1 MGKKKTHRIGEVLI
15 VPYWTFFAVVVA
27 IPLIYS
33 FVLGFFKWNLTEGVP
48 SSFVGISNYRE
59 ILSPSS
65 SLWGSLR
72 VTGLYVL
79 GAVSIEF
86 MLGLGIALLLL
97 RDRKVA
103 HFVRGILLVPLA
115 TAPIVNAILWR
126 SMYDP
131 SVGPINYLLC
141 LLGFPRISFLSD
153 PLRALLSVI
162 VVDVWITTPF
172 VALVLLAALMSF
184 PQDLVEASKVDG
196 ASSWQVFRY
205 LTLPLLSRVISI
217 TLLIR
222 SMDAFKTFEIIYSM
236 TRGGPALATNVVSV
250 DLYHIAFRYF
260 KMGKAAAYS
269 WVTISVLLIGTI
281 FLTRYAMR
289 KEEG

>member
-1 MGKKKTHRIGEVLI
+1 MRKTKAHRIGDVLV
-15 VPYWTFFAVVVA
+15 VPYWAFFAVVVA
-27 IPLIYS
+27 VPLIYS
-33 FVLGFFKWNLTEGVP
+33 LVLSFFKWNLTEGASP
-48 SSFVGISNYRE
+48 SFVGISNYWE

-86 MLGLGIALLLL
+86 VLGLGIAILLL

-103 HFVRGILLVPLA
+103 HFVRGILLIPLA
-115 TAPIVNAILWR
+115 TAPVVNAILWR
-126 SMYDP
+126 SIYDP
-131 SVGPINYLLC
+131 SVGPINYLLR

-236 TRGGPALATNVVSV
+236 TRGGPALATNVVSI

-269 WVTISVLLIGTI
+269 WVTISVLLVGTV
-281 FLTRYAMR
+281 FLARYAMR
-289 KEEG
+289 EEK